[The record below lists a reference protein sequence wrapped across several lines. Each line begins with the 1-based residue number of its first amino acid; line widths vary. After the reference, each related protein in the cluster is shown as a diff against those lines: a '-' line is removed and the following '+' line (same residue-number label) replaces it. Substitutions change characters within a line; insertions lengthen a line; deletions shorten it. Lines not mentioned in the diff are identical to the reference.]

1 MTGNI
6 LHKKQMK
13 REIFL
18 SAFFAFR
25 EEKEIMYGKLFVGF
39 SEILSTKKQKKVK
52 EFEQLRDQRK
62 AVMNPFYNT
71 M

>member
-1 MTGNI
+1 
-6 LHKKQMK
+6 MK

-39 SEILSTKKQKKVK
+39 SEILSTKT
-52 EFEQLRDQRK
+52 EGFSSILLTII
-62 AVMNPFYNT
+62 PFYNT

>member
-1 MTGNI
+1 
-6 LHKKQMK
+6 MK

-39 SEILSTKKQKKVK
+39 SEILSTKKT
-52 EFEQLRDQRK
+52 EGFSSILLTII
-62 AVMNPFYNT
+62 PFYNT

>member
-25 EEKEIMYGKLFVGF
+25 EEKEIMYEKPFVGF
-39 SEILSTKKQKKVK
+39 SEILSTKKQ
-52 EFEQLRDQRK
+52 RDFQ
-62 AVMNPFYNT
+62 VSY
-71 M
+71 